1 MSHAR
6 HVPASRREFLR
17 LSAGGFGAVAASAL
31 FGQRAMARPSAREDG
46 AGGAFQHPLTP
57 RAPHFKARAT
67 RVIFL
72 YMDGGPGQM
81 DTFDPKPELERWADK
96 PLPMEAPPTQFN
108 NVGTVLPSPWA
119 FRPGGESGLPI
130 SDLFPEIRKHA
141 DKLCVIRSMKSKFP
155 EHTAANYFLH
165 TGHNPAGRPSMGAWC
180 GYGLGSE
187 ADDLP
192 GYVVVDGGLVPPG
205 GIECYGSGF
214 LSPSYQGSVF
224 RPEGDAVA
232 HARGKHTG
240 SRREASRR
248 RLLDALDSAKR
259 AGGPEP
265 GLDPAIEA
273 ALANYELGFRMQA
286 AVPELSDL
294 SGESD
299 ATRALYG
306 LDSEFSPTQ
315 GFGRQC
321 LLARRLVEKGVRFV
335 QVPMSNVSGND
346 RWDQHAQLKTGH
358 ETNARTV
365 DQPIAGLLADLES
378 RGLLDSTLVV
388 FAGEF
393 GRTPMAQGKN
403 TAPAGKPDSRGRD
416 HNPHGFSIWMA
427 GGGVRGGMTYGAT
440 DEFGYFAVDAPVEI
454 HDLHA
459 TMLHL
464 LGLEHT
470 RLTFRFDGRDMRL
483 TDVHGHVIQEILV

>member
-1 MSHAR
+1 MHHR
-6 HVPASRREFLR
+6 TPLGASRREFLAR
-17 LSAGGFGAVAASAL
+17 SAGGFGALAASVL
-31 FGQRAMARPSAREDG
+31 FPRTSFGASAPE
-46 AGGAFQHPLTP
+46 HPLTP
-57 RAPHFKARAT
+57 KPPHFKARAKN
-67 RVIFL
+67 VIFL

-96 PLPMEAPPTQFN
+96 PLPMDAPPTQFDD
-108 NVGTVLPSPWA
+108 VGTVMPSPWK
-119 FRPGGESGLPI
+119 FQRGGESGLPI
-130 SDLFPEIRKHA
+130 SDLFPHVRKHA
-141 DKLCVIRSMKSKFP
+141 DKLCIVRSMTSKFP

-180 GYGLGSE
+180 SYGLGSM

-205 GIECYGSGF
+205 GIECFGSGF
-214 LSPSYQGSVF
+214 LSPSFQGSVF
-224 RPEGDAVA
+224 RPQGDAVA

-240 SRREASRR
+240 TNRETARRQ
-248 RLLDALDSAKR
+248 LLKDLDHQ
-259 AGGPEP
+259 GE
-265 GLDPAIEA
+265 DPAIEA

-294 SGESD
+294 GTETE
-299 ATRALYG
+299 ATRKLYG
-306 LDSEFSPTQ
+306 LDEEFQ
-315 GFGRQC
+315 GTKDFGRQC

-335 QVPMSNVSGND
+335 QIPMVNLSGIGND
-346 RWDQHAQLKTGH
+346 RWDQHQRLFADHT
-358 ETNARTV
+358 TNARAV

-393 GRTPMAQGKN
+393 GRTPMAQGSN
-403 TAPAGKPDSRGRD
+403 QAAAGEPDSRGRD

-427 GGGVRGGMTYGAT
+427 GGGVKGGITYGAT
-440 DEFGYFAVDAPVEI
+440 DEFGYFAVDKPVEI
-454 HDLHA
+454 YDLHA

-464 LGLEHT
+464 LGLDHT
-470 RLTFRFDGRDMRL
+470 KLTFRFDGRDMRL
-483 TDVHGHVIQEILV
+483 TDVHGHVLSDVVA